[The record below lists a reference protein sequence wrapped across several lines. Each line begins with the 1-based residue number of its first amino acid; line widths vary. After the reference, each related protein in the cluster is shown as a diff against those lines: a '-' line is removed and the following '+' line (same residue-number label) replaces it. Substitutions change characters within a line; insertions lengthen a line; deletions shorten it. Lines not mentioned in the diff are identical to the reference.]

1 LAGLLIFCL
10 TLTIFLSS
18 PVHQVT
24 DSQFSMLLTQSL
36 LDHGSF
42 QLDHYALS
50 HQNPEQREHYLT
62 NVPYQLEASRGHL
75 YYYLPPGSSLLSVPF
90 VAVLNLFGLS
100 AADSDG
106 TYNRRNE
113 VMIQAIVAALLMALL
128 ASLFFYTARLLLPTG
143 WSVMVALGGALG
155 TQVYSTASRALW
167 SHTWGILLLGAVV
180 YCLLKQEIQKERLS
194 PVLLASLLS
203 WMYFVRPT
211 FAVHIFAISVY
222 VFIFHR
228 GLFARYAVTGAL
240 WLAGFLLYSWSHFG
254 QLLPNYYGATRLQF
268 DLFRV
273 ALAGNL
279 ISPARGLLIYV
290 PVSLFGVYLLV
301 RYRRWLPCKRLVW
314 LSLIIIAGHL
324 IAISGFPHW
333 WGGHSFGAR
342 FTTDLI
348 PWLVLPCI
356 SGLGAMLVWRSEHA
370 ATSPVAW
377 RVQLALGGVL
387 LLLSVF
393 VNAQGAISSETAE
406 WNTEPFDV
414 DEHSERLWD
423 WSYPQFLAGI
433 LPLTPPQTFPPFETA
448 RIDFNTPEAE
458 KYLWRGWSNAEADA
472 RWSDSHHAAIIFS
485 LPTAGTS
492 VLRIEMIP
500 FLVAGTVNEQHVNL
514 LLNNQ
519 PLSSLLLSEP
529 GYRVYSVKLPH
540 ELLQAGNV
548 LSFEIPGAVSPL
560 EMGVGVDNRQL
571 GIKVK
576 WMKIEPQD

>member
-1 LAGLLIFCL
+1 MIFCL
-10 TLTIFLSS
+10 TLIIFLSS
-18 PVHQVT
+18 PVHQVA
-24 DSQFSMLLTQSL
+24 DSQFSMLLSQSL
-36 LDHGSF
+36 LEHGSF
-42 QLDHYALS
+42 ELDRYALS
-50 HQNPEQREHYLT
+50 RHTLERRGDDFT
-62 NVPYQLEASRGHL
+62 SGAYQLEASRGHV

-90 VAVLNLFGLS
+90 VAALNLFGLS

-106 TYNRRNE
+106 TYNRRSE

-128 ASLFFYTARLLLPTG
+128 ASLFFYTARLMLPTK
-143 WSVMVALGGALG
+143 WSVVVALGGALG

-180 YCLLKQEIQKERLS
+180 YFLLRQETQKRSFS

-228 GLFARYAVTGAL
+228 HLFARYAVTGAL
-240 WLAGFLLYSWSHFG
+240 WLACFVLYSWSHFA
-254 QLLPNYYGATRLQF
+254 QLLPNYYRAERLRF
-268 DLFRV
+268 DLFWE

-290 PVSLFGVYLLV
+290 PVIFFGVYLLV

-324 IAISGFPHW
+324 IIISGFPHW

-348 PWLVLPCI
+348 PWLVLLGI
-356 SGLGAMLVWRSEHA
+356 LGLGAMLDWRGEHVA
-370 ATSPVAW
+370 SSPLAW
-377 RVQLALGGVL
+377 RVQLALGSVL
-387 LLLSVF
+387 LLMSVF
-393 VNAQGAISSETAE
+393 VNTQGAVSSETAE
-406 WNTEPFDV
+406 WNNEPLDV

-423 WSYPQFLAGI
+423 WSYPQFLAGF
-433 LPLTPPQTFPPFETA
+433 LPLTPPQAFPSIETA

-472 RWSDSHHAAIIFS
+472 RWSDSRHAAIIFS
-485 LPTAGTS
+485 LPSAGAS
-492 VLRIEMIP
+492 VLRIEMLP
-500 FLVAGTVNEQHVNL
+500 FLVPGTLNEQHVTVF
-514 LLNNQ
+514 LNNQ
-519 PLSSLLLSEP
+519 RLPSLLLREP
-529 GYRVYSVKLPH
+529 GYRVYSIKLPR
-540 ELLQAGNV
+540 ELLQTGNV
-548 LSFEIPGAVSPL
+548 LSFEIQGAVSPL
-560 EMGVGVDNRQL
+560 DLGIGVDNREL

-576 WMKIEPQD
+576 WIKIEP